1 MTTWDPSQYARH
13 RDHRNRP
20 FLDLLARIP
29 NGSPAVVVDLG
40 CGDGSQTVALGQR
53 WPQARII
60 GTDSSP
66 EMIAAARRD
75 HGERIDWLVQDVN
88 DFRRYA
94 DEELGGSVD
103 VLLSN
108 AVLQWVPE
116 HRELLATWAQ
126 LLTPGGTL
134 AFQVPGN
141 FEAPS
146 HRIIREVAAAQPRG
160 AELTSALRHDRPV
173 DDPADYAEQLG
184 AVGLT
189 PDCWE
194 TTYVQLLDPAGE
206 LANPVLDWVKGTA
219 LRPLLDLLTGPD
231 ERAAFLADLD
241 AALLS
246 AYPRGSLGVA
256 FPFRRI
262 FAVASRSAG
271 PDEPQPA
278 RSMQ

>member
-66 EMIAAARRD
+66 EMIAAARR
-75 HGERIDWLVQDVN
+75 
-88 DFRRYA
+88 
-94 DEELGGSVD
+94 GSVD

-246 AYPRGSLGVA
+246 AYPRGPLGVA

-262 FAVASRSAG
+262 FAVASRSAA
-271 PDEPQPA
+271 PDAPQPA
-278 RSMQ
+278 TSTQ